1 MKFPVEGGT
10 SQGSF
15 LVSSSKVVEVERD
28 YGSSSKNAEQH
39 NKGRLEEGVLGLKV
53 LSDPEGVNGA
63 SRCIGS
69 FVESMASSVPPL
81 ALSSKLDMVEENNDG
96 AMANS
101 W

>member
-28 YGSSSKNAEQH
+28 YGSSLENAEEH
-39 NKGRLEEGVLGLKV
+39 NKGLGSKV
-53 LSDPEGVNGA
+53 LSNLEGVDGA

-69 FVESMASSVPPL
+69 FIDSMASSVPPL
-81 ALSSKLDMVEENNDG
+81 ALSSKHDMVEENNDG
-96 AMANS
+96 AMANNA
-101 W
+101 